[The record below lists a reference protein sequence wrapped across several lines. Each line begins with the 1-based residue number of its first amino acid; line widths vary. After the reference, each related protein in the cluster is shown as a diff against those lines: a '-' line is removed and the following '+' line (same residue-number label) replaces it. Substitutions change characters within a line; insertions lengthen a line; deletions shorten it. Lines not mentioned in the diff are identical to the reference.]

1 MYTVDL
7 KDGRLQ
13 IVTESMKWPD
23 MPIRRASINSFGYG
37 GANAHA
43 IIESV
48 DSVLPGYRSSH
59 QASIFMNQSTPSA
72 GINGINHGL
81 TSTHANG
88 RLNGQSNGY
97 TNGRTNG
104 SSEDHVIWPRRTQ
117 FLLPFSAHDEK
128 TLQRNFAALRG
139 TSSNWDLAD
148 IAYTLSERRSMLTY
162 RAFVVAG
169 VGKTS
174 EAFWAE
180 KLAVTKKQATALP
193 VTGFVFTGLSSHPQI

>member
-1 MYTVDL
+1 MQTVDL

-48 DSVLPGYRSSH
+48 DSVIPGYRSSR
-59 QASIFMNQSTPSA
+59 QAISSWDQSTPSA
-72 GINGINHGL
+72 GIHIIDHGL
-81 TSTHANG
+81 TKPHAS
-88 RLNGQSNGY
+88 GQSNGY
-97 TNGRTNG
+97 TNESTND
-104 SSEDHVIWPRRTQ
+104 SSADHVIWPSRTR

-128 TLQRNFAALRG
+128 TLHKNFTSLREI
-139 TSSNWDLAD
+139 SSRWDLAD
-148 IAYTLSERRSMLTY
+148 IAYTLSERRSMLTH

-174 EAFWAE
+174 EILE
-180 KLAVTKKQATALP
+180 TGKLTVTRKQGSAHP
-193 VTGFVFTGLSSHPQI
+193 VTGFVFTGLSSHPKV